1 VQIVAAENSM
11 SGVQDDTGETKF
23 RHLLDAAPVMVWVSA
38 PDKLCTFFNKPWL
51 SFTGRTM
58 EQELGYGWVEGV
70 HPDDLAL
77 CYDIWSNEWERREPF
92 QADYRLRRA
101 DGEYRWILDNG
112 VPYFAADGTFLGY
125 IGSCIDMTDRKR
137 AEAEARE
144 SERRYREV
152 QMELAH
158 ANRLATIGQLT
169 ASITHEVTQPV
180 SGAIVSAQ
188 AALHWLARDPPNLD
202 EARQAL
208 TRVVK
213 DGNRVSEVIAGIRA
227 MVKKA
232 PARKHC
238 LPINEAII
246 EVVALT
252 HGETIKNGVS
262 VQTQLAE
269 GLPLIEGDRV
279 QLQQVMLNL
288 IINAVEEMSGVT
300 EGARDL
306 LISTGRAGSND
317 VLVSVRDSG
326 PGLAP
331 AALER
336 LFDPFY
342 TTKSSGLGL
351 GLSICRSIIQSH
363 GGRLWAT
370 ANVPRGA
377 IFEFTLPA
385 YSDSKS

>member
-1 VQIVAAENSM
+1 
-11 SGVQDDTGETKF
+11 
-23 RHLLDAAPVMVWVSA
+23 
-38 PDKLCTFFNKPWL
+38 
-51 SFTGRTM
+51 
-58 EQELGYGWVEGV
+58 
-70 HPDDLAL
+70 
-77 CYDIWSNEWERREPF
+77 
-92 QADYRLRRA
+92 
-101 DGEYRWILDNG
+101 
-112 VPYFAADGTFLGY
+112 
-125 IGSCIDMTDRKR
+125 
-137 AEAEARE
+137 
-144 SERRYREV
+144 
-152 QMELAH
+152 MELAH

-180 SGAIVSAQ
+180 AGAIVSAQ
-188 AALHWLARDPPNLD
+188 AALHWLARAPPNLD

-238 LPINEAII
+238 LPVNEAII

-288 IINAVEEMSGVT
+288 IINAVEEMSGAT

-306 LISTGRAGSND
+306 LISTGRAGFQRCAR
-317 VLVSVRDSG
+317 LG
-326 PGLAP
+326 PGFGSGTGTSGSRASFRSL
-331 AALER
+331 LHDQVER
-336 LFDPFY
+336 LGAGAVDLSFD
-342 TTKSSGLGL
+342 
-351 GLSICRSIIQSH
+351 H
-363 GGRLWAT
+363 
-370 ANVPRGA
+370 RGA
-377 IFEFTLPA
+377 RRTIVGNLQRA
-385 YSDSKS
+385 ARRHL

>member
-1 VQIVAAENSM
+1 LE
-11 SGVQDDTGETKF
+11 
-23 RHLLDAAPVMVWVSA
+23 
-38 PDKLCTFFNKPWL
+38 LC
-51 SFTGRTM
+51 
-58 EQELGYGWVEGV
+58 
-70 HPDDLAL
+70 H
-77 CYDIWSNEWERREPF
+77 DIWSNEWERRQPF

-112 VPYFAADGTFLGY
+112 VPYSATDGTFLGY
-125 IGSCIDMTDRKR
+125 IGSCIDITDRKR
-137 AEAEARE
+137 AEAEVRE
-144 SERRYREV
+144 SERRYRDV

-180 SGAIVSAQ
+180 CGAISSAQ
-188 AALHWLARDPPNLD
+188 AALHWLACDPPNLD
-202 EARQAL
+202 AVRQAL

-227 MVKKA
+227 MVKKS
-232 PARKHC
+232 PARNHR
-238 LPINEAII
+238 LRVNEAII

-252 HGETIKNGVS
+252 HGEMLKNGIS

-288 IINAVEEMSGVT
+288 IINAVEEMSGAT
-300 EGARDL
+300 EGPRDL
-306 LISTGRAGSND
+306 LISTGRADSND
-317 VLVSVRDSG
+317 VIVSVRDSG

-331 AALER
+331 GALER
-336 LFDPFY
+336 LFDAFY
-342 TTKSSGLGL
+342 TTKSNGLGL
-351 GLSICRSIIQSH
+351 GLSICRSIIEAH

-370 ANVPRGA
+370 ANAPRGA
-377 IFEFTLPA
+377 SFEFTLPA
-385 YSDSKS
+385 RPDSKS